1 MRNRRGG
8 RRGERLSDNFLKLR
22 SLLFCN
28 KEEIIQFINQYR
40 YNNQIA
46 IAYQWLSSSP
56 LPTQAS

>member
-1 MRNRRGG
+1 M
-8 RRGERLSDNFLKLR
+8 SQ
-22 SLLFCN
+22 LLLCN
-28 KEEIIQFINQYR
+28 KEETIQFINQYR